1 MPEGNEMQVMVG
13 QLQEIDE
20 ETAAFA
26 LQLGITAVQLNTPT
40 LDDGNGYWTYEAVAA
55 LKARCANLGLDPG
68 GLGER
73 PPGFY
78 ALDQAGW
85 S

>member
-1 MPEGNEMQVMVG
+1 MPEGKEMQVMIG

-40 LDDGNGYWTYEAVAA
+40 LDGGNGYWTYEAVAA
-55 LKARCANLGLDPG
+55 LKARCREPRTGPG

-85 S
+85 A